1 VIGASAIARK
11 GVKAAVLPLGLF
23 RPRRRGD
30 LVVLLYHRIG
40 AGDREID
47 LPRRS
52 FEHHLETL
60 LAHDRL
66 RSLDEAMS
74 DDEGGVVLTFDDGYR
89 DFYSDVLPLLVRH
102 RVPGLLYLATGLVAD
117 GDARARGPEP
127 QLTWSMLEE
136 AASTG
141 LVTIGAHT
149 HSHADLSS
157 VTQEDAD
164 VEMRRS
170 KELIEDRIGT
180 PCRHF
185 AYPWGVGS
193 DGARRAAARLFE
205 TAALDSWKTNRRG
218 AFDRHRLGRTPVLRN
233 DGRVFFRAKTL
244 GLLDGEALAY
254 RLLRRGPWRP
264 PDVHG
269 VAR

>member
-1 VIGASAIARK
+1 VTGTSAIVRK
-11 GVKAAVLPLGLF
+11 GVKAAVLPFGLF

-60 LAHDRL
+60 LAHDRV
-66 RSLDEAMS
+66 RSLDDAVS

-89 DFYSDVLPLLVRH
+89 DFYSDVLPLLVRY
-102 RVPGLLYLATGLVAD
+102 RVPGLLYLATGLVAN
-117 GDARARGPEP
+117 GDARSIGPEA
-127 QLTWSMLEE
+127 QLTWSMLQE

-157 VTQEDAD
+157 ATLEDAE

-170 KELIEDRIGT
+170 KELIEDRIGA

-193 DGARRAAARLFE
+193 DGARRAAAGLFD
-205 TAALDSWKTNRRG
+205 TAALDSWRTNRRG
-218 AFDRHRLGRTPVLRN
+218 ALDPHRLGRTPVLRN
-233 DGRVFFRAKTL
+233 DGRLFFRAKTL

-254 RLLRRGPWRP
+254 RVLRRGPWRSP
-264 PDVHG
+264 GANG